1 MIDIVKVF
9 NDAATDAGYEFAYG
23 RKDIQNYEMSR
34 AVEMSG
40 GETVLLLF
48 PFIEKGVIDNS
59 LVFKWDVST
68 TLWLGKKFDFD
79 NTSGTYSELD
89 ETEKQKYDRRLKD
102 LRDAMAAL
110 IKTIFCNEPDLELTN
125 VRIFR
130 EINQFDENL
139 DFIVADINFFADDS

>member
-9 NDAATDAGYEFAYG
+9 KDQAISDGYEFAYG
-23 RKDIQNYEMSR
+23 RKDILNYEATR
-34 AVEMSG
+34 AVELSG

-59 LVFKWDVST
+59 LIFKWDVST

-79 NTSGTYSELD
+79 NTSGTHSELD
-89 ETEKQKYDRRLKD
+89 ETEQQKYDRRLKD
-102 LRDAMAAL
+102 LRDSMAAY
-110 IKTIFCNEPDLELTN
+110 IKTIFCSEGDLELTN

-130 EINQFDENL
+130 ELNQFDENL
-139 DFIVADINFFADDS
+139 DFVTADINFFADDS